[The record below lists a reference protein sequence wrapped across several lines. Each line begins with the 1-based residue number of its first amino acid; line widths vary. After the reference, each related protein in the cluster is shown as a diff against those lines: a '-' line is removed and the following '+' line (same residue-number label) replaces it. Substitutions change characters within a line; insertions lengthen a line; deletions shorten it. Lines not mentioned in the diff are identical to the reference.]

1 MTMRAALRT
10 SSNRAAVRLLEEI
23 GIPSAA
29 DYAERLGVGAVPTV
43 PSLALG
49 SGEVTLESMTAA
61 FGAFANHGWLF
72 SPALIR
78 RVETIDGHV
87 LYQAAQQPKRVVGE
101 NTAFIMTSMMADVID
116 SGTASQARKLGFE
129 LPAAGKTG
137 TTNDYHDA
145 WFIGYTPNLVT
156 GVWIGYDQ
164 PRTIIA
170 RGYAAILA
178 VPLWARFMKAAT
190 AGDAPEEFPVP
201 PTLSGVDICRVSGLR
216 AGDRCY
222 DVVSVA
228 SDGTVT
234 HQSMVYTEY
243 FIRGTEPVEVC
254 RGHEDS
260 SFDSLLIGTSGIG
273 ALPAEHT
280 LPDLPPD
287 ETIPL
292 PPPPDAAAPPD
303 LPVQAIPPAAVPE
316 PPVEPA
322 PPVEPPPPPPEAPP
336 RPPL

>member
-1 MTMRAALRT
+1 M
-10 SSNRAAVRLLEEI
+10 LEEI
-23 GIPSAA
+23 GIPAA
-29 DYAERLGVGAVPTV
+29 TEYAERLGVGGVPSV

-49 SGEVTLESMTAA
+49 SGEVTLQSMTAA
-61 FGAFANHGWLF
+61 FGAFANQGLLF
-72 SPALIR
+72 TPTLIR
-78 RVETIDGHV
+78 RVETIDGLV
-87 LYQAAQQPKRVVGE
+87 LYQQAPKSQRVVSE

-116 SGTASQARKLGFE
+116 EGTASQARKLGFA

-145 WFIGYTPNLVT
+145 WFIGYTPRLVT

-190 AGDAPEEFPVP
+190 TGDAPEEFPVP
-201 PTLSGVDICRVSGLR
+201 PTLSGVAICRISGQR
-216 AGDRCY
+216 ASDGCY
-222 DVVSVA
+222 DVSSVT

-234 HQSMVYTEY
+234 HRSMVYTEY
-243 FIRGTEPVEVC
+243 FVRGTEPVEVC
-254 RGHEDS
+254 RGHGDS
-260 SFDSLLIGTSGIG
+260 GFDSLLVGTSGRG
-273 ALPAEHT
+273 DLPAVASERT

-292 PPPPDAAAPPD
+292 PPPPPREAAPAPPEAAPVPD
-303 LPVQAIPPAAVPE
+303 LPVQTIPPPPSPE
-316 PPVEPA
+316 PPADAA
-322 PPVEPPPPPPEAPP
+322 PPVDQTPRPPSSSNEVPP
-336 RPPL
+336 RPPF